1 MDRFYHSQN
10 AHWIMVVNVLSPGA
24 VGLVCYS
31 LSWLSVLSNVFQ
43 IDGQVWLLYTLS
55 ISNWVSCVGPLCVGL
70 LAAE

>member
-1 MDRFYHSQN
+1 MDRFYHPQSE
-10 AHWIMVVNVLSPGA
+10 HWIMVVTVLSPGA

-43 IDGQVWLLYTLS
+43 IDGQVWLLYALS

-70 LAAE
+70 LAGE